1 MYEVVQAHLHVLV
14 VCMSDYQVSL
24 LCMGV
29 GSDEEE
35 MAEEEEKEAL
45 ALQQRLAEQFDE
57 QAYLAPEKSV
67 SLPSTHAITC
77 PTSPPVYVNIVLP
90 EEPG

>member
-1 MYEVVQAHLHVLV
+1 MLEYQGFNVYGYTYLHLLV
-14 VCMSDYQVSL
+14 VCMLDYQVSL
-24 LCMGV
+24 LCMVV

-67 SLPSTHAITC
+67 SLHIASYCIAQL
-77 PTSPPVYVNIVLP
+77 V
-90 EEPG
+90 EPHHLCM

>member
-1 MYEVVQAHLHVLV
+1 MCLHTYLYVLTVFVVGML
-14 VCMSDYQVSL
+14 DYQVSL
-24 LCMGV
+24 LCTAV
-29 GSDEEE
+29 GSAEEE

-67 SLPSTHAITC
+67 SLPSTHAIIC
-77 PTSPPVYVNIVLP
+77 PISPPVYVTIVLP
-90 EEPG
+90 DEP